1 MSLAWYESEGLPV
14 VHTDAFGGR
23 VFLVDFDDEPQV
35 DEMGE
40 DRPEDDDFDEDLEE
54 AAKARAARTAFLV
67 VHPNGQELWTRGE
80 DMARSLL
87 RHRGTFA
94 RETAPTL
101 FD

>member
-1 MSLAWYESEGLPV
+1 MTWYEAEGLPV

-23 VFLVDFDDEPQV
+23 VFLVEFDDAPAPVEN
-35 DEMGE
+35 EMGE
-40 DRPEDDDFDEDLEE
+40 DRPEDDDFDEDMEE

-80 DMARSLL
+80 EFARMLL
-87 RHRGTFA
+87 AHRGSFT
-94 RETAPTL
+94 RETPATL